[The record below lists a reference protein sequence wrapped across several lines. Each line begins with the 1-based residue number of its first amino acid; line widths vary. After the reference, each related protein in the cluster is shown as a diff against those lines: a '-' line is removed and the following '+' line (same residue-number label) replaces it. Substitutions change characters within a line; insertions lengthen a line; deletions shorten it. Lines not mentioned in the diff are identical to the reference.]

1 MQVREL
7 DVKFIKFL
15 LNLKAINYLKNKK
28 IIDEDTY
35 DKSRVQ
41 IEKIAQS

>member
-28 IIDEDTY
+28 MQLGFAY
-35 DKSRVQ
+35 MNYFY
-41 IEKIAQS
+41 

>member
-7 DVKFIKFL
+7 DVKLIKFL

-35 DKSRVQ
+35 EKLRVK

>member
-28 IIDEDTY
+28 IIDEDIMRSQGY
-35 DKSRVQ
+35 K
-41 IEKIAQS
+41 

>member
-35 DKSRVQ
+35 EKSRVK

>member
-35 DKSRVQ
+35 EKSRVQ
-41 IEKIAQS
+41 IENIAQS

>member
-28 IIDEDTY
+28 IIDKDTY
-35 DKSRVQ
+35 EKSRVQ

>member
-15 LNLKAINYLKNKK
+15 LNLKAIKYLKNKK

-35 DKSRVQ
+35 EKSRVQ

>member
-15 LNLKAINYLKNKK
+15 LNLKAINYLKNTAK
-28 IIDEDTY
+28 DTTTGNRY
-35 DKSRVQ
+35 DTLE
-41 IEKIAQS
+41 IFA